1 MKISTFL
8 KSSLIAL
15 CPLFIYFPGAFAEVR
30 CGARWDGTPR
40 CENWLG
46 QEVDIKYRTSIL
58 GSTDYIEGTYAGKDF
73 KQECTNFFG
82 SYRCK
87 SN

>member
-8 KSSLIAL
+8 KSSLIVL
-15 CPLFIYFPGAFAEVR
+15 FPLFIYSPNASAEVW

-58 GSTDYIEGTYAGKDF
+58 GSTDYIEGTYNGKDF

>member
-1 MKISTFL
+1 MKISAFL
-8 KSSLIAL
+8 KSSLIT
-15 CPLFIYFPGAFAEVR
+15 LFPILINSPNAFAEVK

-46 QEVDIKYRTSIL
+46 QEIDIKYRTSIL
-58 GSTDYIEGTYAGKDF
+58 GSTDYIEGTYNGKDF

>member
-15 CPLFIYFPGAFAEVR
+15 CPLFIYSPGAFAEVR

-46 QEVDIKYRTSIL
+46 QTVDINWGVDYSGNHIVEGDGFSKKC
-58 GSTDYIEGTYAGKDF
+58 STYIGGY
-73 KQECTNFFG
+73 
-82 SYRCK
+82 YRCE
-87 SN
+87 

>member
-1 MKISTFL
+1 MKISAFL
-8 KSSLIAL
+8 KSSLIT
-15 CPLFIYFPGAFAEVR
+15 LFPILINSPNAFAEVK

-82 SYRCK
+82 RYSCQ
-87 SN
+87 